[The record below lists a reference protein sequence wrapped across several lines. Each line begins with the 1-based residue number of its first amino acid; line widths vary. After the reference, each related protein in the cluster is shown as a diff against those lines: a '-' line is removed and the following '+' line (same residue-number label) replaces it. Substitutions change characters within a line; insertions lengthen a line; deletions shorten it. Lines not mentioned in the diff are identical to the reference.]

1 MHAHRVQGTKMTD
14 LITRDMTVGE
24 IVEQY
29 PQVAEVFL
37 EYGLHCVGCH
47 VAFWETIE
55 EGARGHGMDEETIDM
70 MLRDANS
77 LAQDFKAQVDSQKG
91 IVKITTAALNRAKEL
106 MQKEN
111 KHGFA
116 FRIAVIEGGCSGYSY
131 KFTLDKDTTEND
143 ELIEQDG
150 VLVAIDKE
158 SLEKLANCTIDY
170 VDTFASSGYKV
181 HNPNAKDTCGC
192 GSSFG

>member
-1 MHAHRVQGTKMTD
+1 MTE

-24 IVEQY
+24 IVEKY
-29 PQVAEVFL
+29 PQCAEVFL

-55 EGARGHGMDEETIDM
+55 EGARGHGMDEESIEM
-70 MLRDANS
+70 MLRDANTVANQ
-77 LAQDFKAQVDSQKG
+77 LHAETQNQTGV
-91 IVKITTAALNRAKEL
+91 VKITQAALSRAKE
-106 MQKEN
+106 MITKE
-111 KHGFA
+111 KKFGYA

-131 KFTLDKDTTEND
+131 KFSLDKDTSDAD

-150 VLVAIDKE
+150 ILVAIDKI
-158 SLEKLANCTIDY
+158 SVEKLANCTIDY
-170 VDTFASSGYKV
+170 VDTFSSSGFKV
-181 HNPNAKDTCGC
+181 YNPNAKDTCGC